1 MSASSQ
7 GPEPESAAP
16 VKVLVKYLVS
26 LRDLTGRKQ
35 EECLFPRGSRLQDLA
50 DLLKERYDLS
60 LPDARVMAVLNGR
73 GWGQLP
79 SRLSTEIE
87 DGDVVCLFPPIF
99 GG

>member
-1 MSASSQ
+1 MSTS
-7 GPEPESAAP
+7 EKTDSAAP

-26 LRDLTGRKQ
+26 LRERTGRKQ
-35 EECLFPRGSRLQDLA
+35 EECVLPRGSRLQDLA
-50 DLLKERYDLS
+50 DLLRERYGLS
-60 LPDARVMAVLNGR
+60 LPDPEIMAILNGR

-79 SRLSTEIE
+79 SKLATEVK

>member
-1 MSASSQ
+1 MSASSK
-7 GPEPESAAP
+7 PDCEAP

-26 LRDLTGRKQ
+26 LRERTGRKQ
-35 EECLFPRGSRLQDLA
+35 EECRLPRGSSLQDLA
-50 DLLKERYDLS
+50 DLLKESYGLS
-60 LPDARVMAVLNGR
+60 LPDPEIMAILNGR

-79 SRLSTEIE
+79 SKLATEVK